1 MQNKLIL
8 IFFSMLFMTCS
19 SFKLVTSSNVNSQPE
34 VNPNTNDENSAYYG
48 KYEFFLDI
56 PSLGQY
62 QYDLGANLTLVNR
75 KSKTKARINWFL
87 PQKQFYGFFARNLQI
102 ENGFISF
109 MSVYTKD
116 VSETFIKFSF
126 NGENS
131 IEGTATVVRSN
142 NNDVGSVYKLKGM
155 KVE

>member
-1 MQNKLIL
+1 MHYKLQL
-8 IFFSMLFMTCS
+8 IFFSMLFMACS
-19 SFKLVTSSNVNSQPE
+19 SFKLVTSSNVDSELE
-34 VNPNTNDENSAYYG
+34 VNSNSDDENAVYYG

-62 QYDLGANLTLVNR
+62 RNDLGANLTVANR
-75 KSKTKARINWFL
+75 KSKTQARIVWFL
-87 PQKQFYGFFARNLQI
+87 RQEQFYGFFARNLKI

-109 MSVYTKD
+109 MSVYSKD
-116 VSETFIKFSF
+116 NNETFIKFSF